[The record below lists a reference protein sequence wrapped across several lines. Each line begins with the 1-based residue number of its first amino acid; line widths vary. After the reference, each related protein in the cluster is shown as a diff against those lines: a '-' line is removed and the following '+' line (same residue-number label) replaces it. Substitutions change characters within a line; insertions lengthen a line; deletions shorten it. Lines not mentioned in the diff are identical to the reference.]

1 MAKFKPGSTALEMLN
16 DMVNRDINV
25 LYEKL
30 HPKAIGDAAKMAAA
44 YPRTIEIMQH
54 IGRHDLYE
62 ELGADVKKYRELIEK
77 EMEEAAKLPFGI

>member
-1 MAKFKPGSTALEMLN
+1 MAKFKPGSTTLEMLN
-16 DMVNRDINV
+16 DMVNRDINN

-30 HPKAIGDAAKMAAA
+30 HPKAIGDAAKMATA

-62 ELGADVKKYRELIEK
+62 ELGANVEKYGELIEK
-77 EMEEAAKLPFGI
+77 ELNEAAKLSFGP